1 MEPIRRGMEPLHLRL
16 LRLLR
21 DQGAVSRAE
30 LASALAAPRPRLVA
44 ELQRLVAAGYVAE
57 AGPAASRGGRRS
69 TLVALDSRLRFAAVD
84 LGATSMDVEVT
95 NGRLEP
101 VAAFSE
107 PIDIRS
113 GPKPILR
120 RVNELLAKAKVEGA
134 YEKLAAV
141 GIGVPGPVSFRDGV
155 PVSPPIMPGW
165 DRFPVRELLAREHG
179 CPVVVDNDVNIMAIG
194 ERHNGVAPSVD
205 DFLFVKIGTGIGC
218 GIYLS
223 GGVYRGTDGCAGD
236 IGHIQVDAHGPV
248 CACGNAG
255 CLEAV
260 FGGAALARDA
270 MAAAR
275 SGESPALAER
285 LARGAALTAKEVGEG
300 AAEGDITCIQLIRD
314 GGRAVGTVLAGLVSF
329 ANPSMIVI
337 GGGLAQ
343 LGHLLLAEIRSVV
356 YRRSLP
362 LATGN
367 LPVVLTELGARAGV
381 TGAAVLASDRA
392 LQQAL

>member
-1 MEPIRRGMEPLHLRL
+1 MRETAPLHLRL

-30 LASALAAPRPRLVA
+30 LADALAVPRPRLVA
-44 ELQRLVAAGYVAE
+44 ELERLVASGHVAE

-69 TLVALDSRLRFAAVD
+69 TLVQLDPRLRLAAVD
-84 LGATSMDVEVT
+84 LGATSIDVEVT

-101 VAAFSE
+101 LAAYSE
-107 PIDIRS
+107 PADIRS
-113 GPKPILR
+113 GPKATLA
-120 RVNELLAKAKVEGA
+120 RVRELLAKLGADGA
-134 YEKLAAV
+134 YDQLHAV
-141 GIGVPGPVSFRDGV
+141 GMGVPGPVSFRDGV

-165 DRFPVRELLAREHG
+165 DRYPVRDALAREHG
-179 CPVVVDNDVNIMAIG
+179 CPAVVDNDVNIMAIG
-194 ERHNGVAPSVD
+194 ERHGGVAPSTD
-205 DFLFVKIGTGIGC
+205 DFLFVKVGTGIGC

-248 CACGNAG
+248 CACGNVG

-270 MAAAR
+270 TAAAR

-285 LARGAALTAKEVGEG
+285 LAGGVTLGAPEVGDG
-300 AAEGDITCIQLIRD
+300 AAEGDVTCIRLIRD
-314 GGRAVGTVLAGLVSF
+314 GGRVVGTVLAGLVSF

-337 GGGLAQ
+337 GGGLAR

-367 LPVVLTELGARAGV
+367 LPVVLSELGPRSGV
-381 TGAAVLASDRA
+381 TGAAVLASDVA
-392 LQQAL
+392 FEQAS